1 MIGIFETEVNEL
13 KELLNLFKNFVIDH
27 NTSIECNHY
36 YIVLGDKTFLE
47 ALEDTFYEP
56 TLDKDL
62 REEYVKLMQVFLAK
76 QKKIYHGICFRSDP
90 ESLALKTRF
99 EEALMCLG
107 FSEDGRQMFINFENT
122 VNRISKKE
130 TTL

>member
-1 MIGIFETEVNEL
+1 MIGVFEAEVKEL
-13 KELLNLFKNFVIDH
+13 KELLDLFRNFVINH

-56 TLDKDL
+56 DLDKNL
-62 REEYVKLMQVFLAK
+62 REKYVELMQVFLAK

-90 ESLALKTRF
+90 ESLALKTKF
-99 EEALMCLG
+99 EESLMCLG

>member
-1 MIGIFETEVNEL
+1 MIGVFETEV
-13 KELLNLFKNFVIDH
+13 KELRELLSLFRNFVIDH
-27 NTSIECNHY
+27 NKNIECNEY

-56 TLDKDL
+56 TLDGDL
-62 REEYVKLMQVFLAK
+62 REKYVKLMQVFLAK

-90 ESLALKTRF
+90 ESLALKTKF
-99 EEALMCLG
+99 EESLMCLG

-122 VNRISKKE
+122 VNRISNKE
-130 TTL
+130 TTV